1 MATSIDLR
9 QQRAG
14 VREQMRAL
22 HERAES
28 EERTL
33 SAEEQESWDRMD
45 AEIVALDGRIER
57 AERIERTPAE
67 PVEPPVGAAP
77 EQRTGPSD
85 DTAENAELRRQ
96 AFISYARAGY
106 AGMPAEQRQYLQRA
120 SWTPAESRAMGV
132 GSDTGG
138 GYLVPD
144 DYRREIEKAMVMYGG
159 MREAARVLQTA
170 SGNDLIIPTVND
182 TSNTGEI
189 VGEHQAVTTQDV
201 AIGQRVLRA
210 YMYSSKEVLVSL
222 ELLED
227 SAVDVEAL
235 LRDLFAER
243 LGRITNTHFTT
254 GTGADRPTGITIDAV
269 SGVTAAAVNA
279 VTTDELVNLEFSV
292 DRAYRANAKWMFHSN
307 TLRDLKKLVDGEG
320 RFLWQQGGLQSGTP
334 NQLMGYSYVVNDD
347 MPQMLTGNKAILFG
361 QLDKYLIRDV
371 MGIRVL
377 RLNERY
383 AENHQVAF
391 FAFSRHDGKL
401 IDAGSNPVKCITMA

>member
-1 MATSIDLR
+1 MATSVELR

-22 HERAES
+22 HEQAES
-28 EERTL
+28 ESRDL
-33 SAEEQESWDRMD
+33 SAEEREQWDRMD
-45 AEIVALDGRIER
+45 ADLVALDARIER
-57 AERIERTPAE
+57 QERIERTPAE
-67 PVEPPVGAAP
+67 PAQAPVGAAP
-77 EQRTGPSD
+77 ERRDGPSD
-85 DTAENAELRRQ
+85 DKAENAELRRK
-96 AFISYARAGY
+96 AFLSYARVGY
-106 AGMPAEQRQYLQRA
+106 AGMPAEQREYLQRA
-120 SWTPAESRAMGV
+120 SWTPSESRAMGV
-132 GSDTGG
+132 GSDTAG

-144 DYRREIEKAMVMYGG
+144 DYRREIERAMLNYGG
-159 MREAARVLQTA
+159 MREAAKVIQTA

-210 YMYSSKEVLVSL
+210 YMYSSKEVLVSM

-227 SAVDVEAL
+227 SAIDVEAL

-243 LGRITNTHFTT
+243 LGRITNSHFTT

-279 VTTDELVNLEFSV
+279 VTTDELTNLEFSV
-292 DRAYRANAKWMFHSN
+292 DRAYRANARWMFHSN
-307 TLRDLKKLVDGEG
+307 TLRDLKKMVDGEG
-320 RFLWQQGGLQSGTP
+320 RFLWQAGGLQAATP
-334 NQLMGYSYVVNDD
+334 NTLMGYSYIVNDD
-347 MPQMLTGNKAILFG
+347 MPQLLTGNKAILFG

-371 MGIRVL
+371 SGIRVL
-377 RLNERY
+377 RLTERY

-401 IDAGSNPVKCITMA
+401 LDAGSNPVKCITMA